1 LQLASVRFRQS
12 TDNISGILPKI
23 KSLRHGSSG
32 RAFWP
37 IVRRRQPAAAG
48 FFNIFNWRERRRTYR
63 CFSVAM
69 AALRAAFAATAGS
82 DRPAVSVDRAA
93 AVLVTRTRRR
103 RL

>member
-48 FFNIFNWRERRRTYR
+48 FFNIFNRRERRRTYR
-63 CFSVAM
+63 FFSVAL
-69 AALRAAFAATAGS
+69 AALRRPAFARTVGFDAPALS
-82 DRPAVSVDRAA
+82 ADRVA
-93 AVLVTRTRRR
+93 AVLVRRTPG
-103 RL
+103 